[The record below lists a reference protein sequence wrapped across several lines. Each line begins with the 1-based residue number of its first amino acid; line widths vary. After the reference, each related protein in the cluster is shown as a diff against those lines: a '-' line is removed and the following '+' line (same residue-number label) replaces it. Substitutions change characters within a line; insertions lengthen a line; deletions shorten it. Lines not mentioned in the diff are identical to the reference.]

1 VHFVRLQYDFETT
14 MEKIMAIEQLDN
26 FHAERLRDGR

>member
-1 VHFVRLQYDFETT
+1 VHFVRIAYDFETT
-14 MEKIMAIEQLDN
+14 MKKIFAIEQLDN